1 MRPGQVFII
10 PIIQESWINALAENE
25 LGRIRLREWPAAE
38 FGRANGVSRIGACG
52 TVRVAAALEREGI
65 GAADQCQLP
74 DGSVVIKWARSNIE
88 RKNCRVSASI
98 VKTRC

>member
-10 PIIQESWINALAENE
+10 PIIQESWIKALAENE

-74 DGSVVIKWARSNIE
+74 DGVGRHQAGETEYRTKELS
-88 RKNCRVSASI
+88 SAYEYS
-98 VKTRC
+98 